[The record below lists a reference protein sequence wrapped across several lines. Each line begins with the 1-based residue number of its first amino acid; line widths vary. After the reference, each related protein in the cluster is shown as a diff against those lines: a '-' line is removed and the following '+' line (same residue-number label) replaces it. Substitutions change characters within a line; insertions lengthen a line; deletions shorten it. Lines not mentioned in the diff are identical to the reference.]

1 MSDVEEDEMKP
12 SQDVEMALLKLKGE
26 ALRLQI
32 SADAAQ
38 MKQTVTKP
46 YRLVSEVGATMSLWP
61 WARLVLSQTKGRQL
75 NKPLKWAAILGIG
88 AFIWQRMR

>member
-1 MSDVEEDEMKP
+1 MK
-12 SQDVEMALLKLKGE
+12 SNQDVEMALLKLKGE

-38 MKQTVTKP
+38 MKQTVTKS
-46 YRLVSEVGATMSLWP
+46 YRLVSEVSSTVGMWP
-61 WARLVLSQTKGRQL
+61 WARLLLNQTRGHRI

-88 AFIWQRMR
+88 AYLFQKMR